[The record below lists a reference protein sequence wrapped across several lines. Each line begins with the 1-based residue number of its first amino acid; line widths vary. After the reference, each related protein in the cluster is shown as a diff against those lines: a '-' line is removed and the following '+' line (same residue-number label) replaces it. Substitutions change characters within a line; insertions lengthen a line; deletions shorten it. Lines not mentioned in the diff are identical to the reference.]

1 MLGHKIINDTYIIY
15 DIETNETAFCINL
28 DCLESKVIISNKKT
42 NEVYAGPLE
51 LLKLEEI

>member
-15 DIETNETAFCINL
+15 DVETNETAFCINI
-28 DCLESKVIISNKKT
+28 DCLDNKVIINNKKT
-42 NEVYAGPLE
+42 TEVYAGPLE